1 MRRVYFRGPIST
13 YPRVMPH
20 KGHSRCGTA
29 TEAASEFI
37 PAGLTARAMRDGAN
51 NSKDRMAHAGSHTF
65 LIIQLLQHERHAE
78 RMQFIAVLP

>member
-1 MRRVYFRGPIST
+1 
-13 YPRVMPH
+13 MPH

-65 LIIQLLQHERHAE
+65 LIIQL
-78 RMQFIAVLP
+78 

>member
-1 MRRVYFRGPIST
+1 
-13 YPRVMPH
+13 MPH

-37 PAGLTARAMRDGAN
+37 PAGLTVRAMRDGAN
-51 NSKDRMAHAGSHTF
+51 NRKDRMAHAGSHPF

>member
-1 MRRVYFRGPIST
+1 
-13 YPRVMPH
+13 MPH
-20 KGHSRCGTA
+20 RECPLCGTA

-37 PAGLTARAMRDGAN
+37 PAGLTVRAMRDGAN
-51 NSKDRMAHAGSHTF
+51 NRKDRMAHAGSHTF

>member
-1 MRRVYFRGPIST
+1 
-13 YPRVMPH
+13 MPH

-51 NSKDRMAHAGSHTF
+51 NSKDRMAQAGSHPF
-65 LIIQLLQHERHAE
+65 LIIQLLRHERHAE
-78 RMQFIAVLP
+78 RLQFIAVLP

>member
-1 MRRVYFRGPIST
+1 MFPRAIST

-65 LIIQLLQHERHAE
+65 LIIQLLRHERHAE